1 MYGSN
6 LFDNN
11 EDNLNFYSYKRCMII
26 TFLILNFVYI
36 ILENCKKNQTIFHCW
51 KIQRISSIIHVNR
64 THVKIKIF
72 SASNLLMLPSK
83 CLLTFL
89 WNFVK
94 EVKPF
99 KAFSS
104 KSYSKL
110 LLTAFASRYYRKVP
124 VDKSNKG
131 FSCNQPIDQL

>member
-1 MYGSN
+1 MYGN
-6 LFDNN
+6 ILFDNN
-11 EDNLNFYSYKRCMII
+11 EDKVKFNSCKGCMII

-36 ILENCKKNQTIFHCW
+36 ILENRNKNQTIYHFW
-51 KIQRISSIIHVNR
+51 KIQKISSIIHFNR
-64 THVKIKIF
+64 INVKIQIF
-72 SASNLLMLPSK
+72 SSSNLSVLPSK
-83 CLLTFL
+83 CLFSF
-89 WNFVK
+89 FVK
-94 EVKPF
+94 EIKPF

-131 FSCNQPIDQL
+131 FSYNQPIYQL

>member
-1 MYGSN
+1 MS
-6 LFDNN
+6 F
-11 EDNLNFYSYKRCMII
+11 
-26 TFLILNFVYI
+26 
-36 ILENCKKNQTIFHCW
+36 
-51 KIQRISSIIHVNR
+51 IIHFNR
-64 THVKIKIF
+64 THVKTKIF
-72 SASNLLMLPSK
+72 SSSNLLVLPSTY
-83 CLLTFL
+83 LTKFTYF
-89 WNFVK
+89 FVK

-110 LLTAFASRYYRKVP
+110 LLKAFASRYYRKVP

>member
-1 MYGSN
+1 MYGSH
-6 LFDNN
+6 LFDNH
-11 EDNLNFYSYKRCMII
+11 EDKLNFNSYKRCMII

-36 ILENCKKNQTIFHCW
+36 ILENCKKNQTIYHFW
-51 KIQRISSIIHVNR
+51 KIQKMSFIIHFNR

-72 SASNLLMLPSK
+72 HLQICLCCHLNVYLLFGERGM
-83 CLLTFL
+83 
-89 WNFVK
+89 K

>member
-1 MYGSN
+1 MYDYYISN
-6 LFDNN
+6 TKLCVYHFGKLQQESNN
-11 EDNLNFYSYKRCMII
+11 LSLLKNPKDVIYHSFQYNK
-26 TFLILNFVYI
+26 
-36 ILENCKKNQTIFHCW
+36 CKNKDFF
-51 KIQRISSIIHVNR
+51 SS
-64 THVKIKIF
+64 
-72 SASNLLMLPSK
+72 SNLLV
-83 CLLTFL
+83 LLSTYF
-89 WNFVK
+89 FVK